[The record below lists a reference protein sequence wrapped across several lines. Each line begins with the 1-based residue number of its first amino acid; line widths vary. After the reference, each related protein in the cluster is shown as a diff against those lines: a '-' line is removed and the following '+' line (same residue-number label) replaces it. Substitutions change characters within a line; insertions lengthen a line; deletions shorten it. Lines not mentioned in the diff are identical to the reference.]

1 MIVLTVLL
9 GAIVLAVLLLVVVV
23 PARTLRREGSV
34 DAADRARVL
43 LGDPDD
49 PDGPPPR

>member
-9 GAIVLAVLLLVVVV
+9 GAIVLALVALVIVV

-34 DAADRARVL
+34 PAADRAREL

-49 PDGPPPR
+49 DGPPTP